1 MDNALEEVVYVLIRV
16 HAPVMEEHNI
26 LEIVRVIQKMLNA
39 VIIYLVNLVM
49 EELEHVHLLA
59 VVTQLVDNVQEEVIL
74 NAA

>member
-16 HAPVMEEHNI
+16 HAPVMEEHI
-26 LEIVRVIQKMLNA
+26 RLEIVQVIQKMLNA

-49 EELEHVHLLA
+49 EELEHVNLLA

>member
-1 MDNALEEVVYVLIRV
+1 MDNALEEVVYVLILV
-16 HAPVMEEHNI
+16 HEPVMEEHI
-26 LEIVRVIQKMLNA
+26 RLEIVQVIQKMLNA

>member
-1 MDNALEEVVYVLIRV
+1 
-16 HAPVMEEHNI
+16 MEEHI
-26 LEIVRVIQKMLNA
+26 RLEIVQVIQKMLNA
-39 VIIYLVNLVM
+39 VIIYLVNLAM

>member
-16 HAPVMEEHNI
+16 HAPVMEEHI
-26 LEIVRVIQKMLNA
+26 LLEIVRVIQKMLNA